1 MKIHRRWCGYPK
13 AGKIYANIP
22 ADEQGRFAGKPTFA
36 FAIDPTGVV
45 PEGWLSA
52 QGMQL
57 IPQMKDGEQV
67 INSEGKPVYDMWD
80 WIGEGD
86 YPNPMDW
93 FMEITKLG
101 FHQLVQRTFEFDK
114 LTPESNYIGVHARAS
129 IVPVALAYKQ
139 MPSELPPCPRQNKY
153 HVKDSDIQETCF
165 SLLDEDLVDL
175 SVNPGEKVVRQAPS
189 FTYTGWTT
197 ILDQIPE
204 NYQPAAFIKLPLG
217 RLCQFL
223 VYRDKDQDTHKS
235 ALEELKKL
243 DVKLQRVKLVEL

>member
-1 MKIHRRWCGYPK
+1 
-13 AGKIYANIP
+13 
-22 ADEQGRFAGKPTFA
+22 
-36 FAIDPTGVV
+36 
-45 PEGWLSA
+45 
-52 QGMQL
+52 MQL
-57 IPQMKDGEQV
+57 IPQMKDGQQV
-67 INSEGKPVYDMWD
+67 INGEGKPVFDMWD
-80 WIGEGD
+80 WIGENN

-129 IVPVALAYKQ
+129 IVPVELMYKK
-139 MPSELPPCPRQNKY
+139 MPDDLPPCPRMNKY
-153 HVKDSDIQETCF
+153 HVKNSDIQETCF

-189 FTYTGWTT
+189 FTYTGLTT
-197 ILDQIPE
+197 VLDQKPE

-223 VYRDKDQDTHKS
+223 VYKDKELDTHKS

-243 DVKLQRVKLVEL
+243 DTKLQRVKLVEL

>member
-1 MKIHRRWCGYPK
+1 M
-13 AGKIYANIP
+13 IYAYVP
-22 ADEQGRFAGKPTFA
+22 ADEQGRFAGKPSFA
-36 FAIDPTGVV
+36 FAIDPTAVV
-45 PEGWLSA
+45 PVGWLSA

-57 IPQMKDGEQV
+57 IPQMKEGQQV
-67 INSEGKPVYDMWD
+67 INSEGKLVFDMWD
-80 WIGEGD
+80 WIGENN

-114 LTPESNYIGVHARAS
+114 LTPESNYIGVHARAN
-129 IVPVALAYKQ
+129 IVPVSTLYER
-139 MPSELPPCPRQNKY
+139 MPDEPACPRLNKD
-153 HVKDSDIQETCF
+153 HRRGTACQDTCF
-165 SLLDEDLVDL
+165 SLLDEDLVDM
-175 SVNPGEKVVRQAPS
+175 SVKPGEKVTRQAPS

-197 ILDQIPE
+197 TLDQKPE

-223 VYRDKDQDTHKS
+223 VYKDKETDTHKS

-243 DVKLQRVKLVEL
+243 DGKLARVKLVEL

>member
-13 AGKIYANIP
+13 AGMVYAYIP
-22 ADEQGRFAGKPTFA
+22 ADEAGRFAGKPSFA
-36 FAIDPTGVV
+36 FAIDPTAVV
-45 PEGWLSA
+45 PIGWLSA

-57 IPQMKDGEQV
+57 IPQMKDGQQV

-80 WIGEGD
+80 WIGENN

-101 FHQLVQRTFEFDK
+101 FHQLVQRTFEFGK

-129 IVPVALAYKQ
+129 IVPVELTYKRILPD
-139 MPSELPPCPRQNKY
+139 MPLCPKQNKQ
-153 HVKDSDIQETCF
+153 HVKNSQIQETCF

-175 SVNPGEKVVRQAPS
+175 SVKPGEFVIRQAPS
-189 FTYTGWTT
+189 FTYGGWTT
-197 ILDQIPE
+197 TLEQKPE

-223 VYRDKDQDTHKS
+223 VYKDKEQDTHKS
-235 ALEELKKL
+235 ALEELAKL
-243 DVKLQRVKLVEL
+243 DSKLARVKLVEL